1 MRSENAHDGRH
12 HQAQSWPHL
21 LRLLAQGQPDRLTTT
36 TPPHRQAPVA
46 AGRKQARETSVDRSI
61 VCAVLF
67 GLALG
72 SCVGMV
78 ARLLSDRLG
87 WPYVMNVTVIAVA
100 LLALVMLVVRVI
112 VPTVVALRRKST

>member
-1 MRSENAHDGRH
+1 M
-12 HQAQSWPHL
+12 
-21 LRLLAQGQPDRLTTT
+21 
-36 TPPHRQAPVA
+36 
-46 AGRKQARETSVDRSI
+46 DRSI